1 MVLVPAKHHHH
12 PARIISRLD
21 LRVRVVATVLLAVCF
36 SMIGSLPILALFL
49 LPGVCAVPFSRLGIR
64 SIFRRLAPF
73 NLFVFFAFCFVPWG
87 AGGTTLFQ
95 FAGFSYQ
102 LAGFLVVLRTAVV
115 GNAILLVMLTLLAN
129 TEMTLLG
136 QAFRRLG
143 MPQKMVQLL
152 LFTIRYLSVFES
164 EWVRMSLA
172 AKARGFRPKMNRHT
186 YKTYAQMIALL
197 FVRSLERSERVLAA
211 MKCRGFHGR
220 FYPLDDQKITAYDIL
235 FLVLIA
241 AVMTTVLVY
250 LDHS

>member
-1 MVLVPAKHHHH
+1 MILVPARHHHH
-12 PARIISRLD
+12 PARIISRID
-21 LRVRVVATVLLAVCF
+21 LRMRVVATVMLAVFF
-36 SMIGSLPILALFL
+36 SMIDSLQILAVFL
-49 LPGVCAVPFSRLGIR
+49 LLGVCAVPFSRLGIR
-64 SIFRRLAPF
+64 SILRRLAPF
-73 NLFVFFAFCFVPWG
+73 NVFVFFAFCFVPWG
-87 AGGTTLFQ
+87 SGGTTLFQ
-95 FAGFSYQ
+95 VEGFPYQ
-102 LAGFLVVLRTAVV
+102 MVGFQVVLRTAVV
-115 GNAILLVMLTLLAN
+115 GNAILLVVLTLLAN

-172 AKARGFRPKMNRHT
+172 AKVRGFRPKMNRHT

-211 MKCRGFHGR
+211 MKCRGFRGR
-220 FYPLDDQKITAYDIL
+220 FHPLDDQKITAYDFLFL
-235 FLVLIA
+235 FLVV

-250 LDHS
+250 VDR